1 MGGHANAGYH
11 PLTTET
17 VVQVVAPLNH
27 FADVNRLEIKE
38 IGDGNLNYVF
48 HVVEPATGKSLIVKQ
63 ALPYAKVVGE
73 SWPLTLDRARIESE
87 ALRRAAEYVPA
98 LVPKVHH
105 TDERLACTV
114 MEDLSDHVI
123 LRKGLIQGQVY
134 PKLAEHIATFL
145 AQTLFHTSDFF
156 LSPMDKKEQ
165 VRAFINPELCKITED
180 LVFTDP
186 FFNHETNDFP
196 EALQSSVEAL
206 WNDLELKRE
215 TAKLKH
221 AFLTRAEA
229 LVHGDLHT
237 GSIFVTTD
245 STKVIDPEF
254 AYYGPIA
261 FDIGQFF
268 ANLALN
274 YLSHFHHSP
283 DPQQRRTFQ
292 EYLLEVIEETWA
304 QFKEQ
309 FTQLWQTKGQDV
321 YMRVAG
327 VEDDFFERLL
337 EDTIGF
343 AGCEVIRRT
352 IGLAHVADLDSISDE
367 ETQLRLKDKALILG
381 SVLIK
386 QRRQLTRITHLSET
400 IRGVA
405 HA

>member
-1 MGGHANAGYH
+1 
-11 PLTTET
+11 
-17 VVQVVAPLNH
+17 
-27 FADVNRLEIKE
+27 
-38 IGDGNLNYVF
+38 
-48 HVVEPATGKSLIVKQ
+48 
-63 ALPYAKVVGE
+63 
-73 SWPLTLDRARIESE
+73 
-87 ALRRAAEYVPA
+87 
-98 LVPKVHH
+98 
-105 TDERLACTV
+105 
-114 MEDLSDHVI
+114 
-123 LRKGLIQGQVY
+123 
-134 PKLAEHIATFL
+134 
-145 AQTLFHTSDFF
+145 
-156 LSPMDKKEQ
+156 
-165 VRAFINPELCKITED
+165 
-180 LVFTDP
+180 
-186 FFNHETNDFP
+186 
-196 EALQSSVEAL
+196 LQSSVELL

-292 EYLLEVIEETWA
+292 EYLLEVIEETWTR
-304 QFKEQ
+304 FKEQ
-309 FTQLWQTKGQDV
+309 FTHLWQTKGQDV

-367 ETQLRLKDKALILG
+367 ETQLRLKDKALTLG

-386 QRRQLTRITHLSET
+386 QRRQLTRITHLSES